1 MVQGLGPVLAPLVG
15 AWLLQLAGW
24 RSVFAFLALFG
35 GACWFAAWRVL
46 PETLPPHK
54 RRPLRLGDTLRT
66 FALLLRT
73 PAFMQPTL
81 AAAIVMG
88 AMFAYI
94 TGSPGVLIQL
104 HGLSQQQYGW
114 LFAANALGMIAAG
127 RLNVRLLRARAR
139 GDVLCDAVCVMTCA
153 AVLLVLL
160 DGQRSLW
167 TVLLPLFVCMACV
180 SLVAANA
187 TALAMAAGRQA
198 AGSASSLVGALQFGM
213 AACASALVSAF
224 ENGTALPM
232 AAVMAGC
239 TLLAVVLAWWPRF

>member
-1 MVQGLGPVLAPLVG
+1 
-15 AWLLQLAGW
+15 
-24 RSVFAFLALFG
+24 
-35 GACWFAAWRVL
+35 
-46 PETLPPHK
+46 
-54 RRPLRLGDTLRT
+54 
-66 FALLLRT
+66 
-73 PAFMQPTL
+73 
-81 AAAIVMG
+81 
-88 AMFAYI
+88 
-94 TGSPGVLIQL
+94 
-104 HGLSQQQYGW
+104 
-114 LFAANALGMIAAG
+114 
-127 RLNVRLLRARAR
+127 
-139 GDVLCDAVCVMTCA
+139 MTCA

-180 SLVAANA
+180 SLVATNA
-187 TALAMAAGRQA
+187 AALATAAGRQA